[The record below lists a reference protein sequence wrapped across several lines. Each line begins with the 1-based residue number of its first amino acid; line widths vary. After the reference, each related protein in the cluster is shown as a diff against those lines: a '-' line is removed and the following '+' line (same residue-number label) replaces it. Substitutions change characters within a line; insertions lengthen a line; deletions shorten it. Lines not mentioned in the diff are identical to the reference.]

1 MSKLSWKKKII
12 ACMMEKD
19 TYEDSFVPVIETL
32 AEILERRTRLLK
44 QFEDEGSQYV
54 ITKVSDRGAK
64 NTAKN
69 PLLGIIQ
76 ECERDS
82 LSYWTALGLTPLS
95 MKRILKDQPEEK
107 EEVKVSPLV
116 KALMNVQKS

>member
-1 MSKLSWKKKII
+1 MSKLAWKRKII
-12 ACMMEKD
+12 ACMTEKD
-19 TYEDSFVPVIETL
+19 TYEESFVPVIETL
-32 AEILERRTRLLK
+32 AEILERRSQVLK
-44 QFEDEGSQYV
+44 QFEAEGSQYV
-54 ITKVSDRGAK
+54 ITKVSDRGAR

-82 LSYWTALGLTPLS
+82 LSYWTSLGLTPLS
-95 MKRILKDQPEEK
+95 MKRILKEQPEEK
-107 EEVKVSPLV
+107 EDIKVSPLV